1 MPDTCDGKLAG
12 QFTKVCGHRPKQ
24 GVSRKWYINWDDI
37 DRTATQI
44 ANKGTKVTAL
54 VLKTG
59 KKIYRAEGNK
69 KTSSVESALA
79 VKDFGNGYIHTDRFT
94 ILYKGENERLRVQ
107 DLVEGSRV
115 VTLIERV
122 DKGINGELSFEI
134 AGYESGMSIT
144 EDNFNSAADSG
155 VTKISVA
162 TSEGEE
168 EATALK
174 LLALVGGVTAVEAW
188 IATSEYVVV

>member
-1 MPDTCDGKLAG
+1 MPDTCDNRLAG

-44 ANKGTKVTAL
+44 SNKGTLVTAL
-54 VLKTG
+54 ILKIG

-69 KTSSVESALA
+69 KTSSAEHAMA

-94 ILYKGENERLRVQ
+94 ILYKGVNERLRVQ
-107 DLVEGSRV
+107 DLVEGARV
-115 VTLIERV
+115 VTLIERI
-122 DKGINGELSFEI
+122 DKGVSGELSFEI
-134 AGYESGMSIT
+134 AGLESGMSIT

-155 VTKISVA
+155 VTKIAVA
-162 TSEGEE
+162 TTEGEE
-168 EATALK
+168 EATGLK
-174 LLALVGGVTAVEAW
+174 LFTLTGGVTEIEAW
-188 IATSEYVVV
+188 IATSEYVSA